1 MSDIKVPGFQSSEV
15 FANIKSSFDALPAD
29 QKAKLLKQ
37 VSHLQLQQN
46 SMCNSQ
52 WVTSVWL

>member
-15 FANIKSSFDALPAD
+15 FASIKSAFDALPAD

-37 VSHLQLQQN
+37 VWDIKRLQRVIQQQ
-46 SMCNSQ
+46 S
-52 WVTSVWL
+52 